1 MASMMS
7 EKTKKNDDFSFF
19 NDCKLNA
26 TMKMV
31 SKKQLI
37 IFQESIITK
46 SYNMKKIGMLT
57 WFCLMSA
64 ILFAQERKISGTL
77 VDRDTKEGVV
87 QATVQLL
94 KPDSTFVTGTLSND
108 DGVFSLQAPS
118 NGQFIM
124 KVSSVGYKTLT
135 RNLTVSGDKNQNL
148 GQMTFEADAVMLK
161 EAVVTGQAAKVTLRK
176 DTCIYNAAAY
186 RTPEGSVA
194 EELVKKLP
202 GAQVGDD
209 GKITIN
215 GKEVK
220 KILVDG
226 KEFMTGDTQTAM
238 KNLPTY
244 IINNIRAYDQQSD
257 LARVTGIDDGN
268 EETVLDFG
276 IKAGMNK
283 GYFANADLGAGT
295 KDRYSSRIM
304 GSYQNSTT
312 RITGMIN
319 ANNTNDMGFPG
330 GGGGGRFGGRN
341 GLNSSKMTGLNFN
354 YDNSK
359 NLELDASLRWNHSD
373 GDTWSRSATEN
384 FGSKQF
390 SNSLSQNFSRS
401 NNWNAQMR
409 LEWRPDSM
417 TNIMFRP
424 SLRVT
429 NSDSR
434 RNPDDN
440 ISATFNQD
448 PYLLVADPLASISEL
463 VADSIV
469 VNTNRNGSLSNNSN
483 TSANAMLQLNRR
495 LSNNGRNVTLRGDFS
510 YGDQESKSL
519 SLSEVIYYK
528 MQLASGNNTQY
539 TNRYNLTPTKNWS
552 YAIQTTYSE
561 PIGLRTYLQF
571 SYQYKYSYNKSDRS
585 TYTYSPLG
593 NIFNGIEPVY
603 GGFDNYLSLI
613 SNPLGINSP
622 YYDEDQSRFSEYKNY
637 IHQFD
642 VMFRKIRDDYQ
653 FNAGLMFQPQ
663 KSHFIQDYKGV
674 HADTTRTVFNVS
686 PTIDFRY
693 RPNYTTEL
701 RINYRGTTQQPQ
713 MSDLLD
719 ITDDSN
725 PLSITKGNPGLKP
738 SFTNN
743 LRVNYNTYIQD
754 HMRSIML
761 FSNYSNTRNSISNLV
776 QYIEETGGRITK
788 PENING
794 DWNASLGFMFNTAI
808 DSAGVWNV
816 NTFTMINHTNS
827 VGYLFDNDLKQSV
840 KNTTKNSMIMERLQA
855 SYRKDWFE
863 IALDGS
869 VNYTHAR
876 NELQSQS
883 DLDTW
888 QFSYGGS
895 INIFAP
901 WGTSLSTDLHNQ
913 SRRGYNDNS
922 MNTNELVWNAQISQ
936 SFLKGN
942 ALTVSLQFYDMLHQM
957 STYSRSVNAMQ
968 RTDSEYNSIN
978 SYAMLH
984 VIYRFNAFGGRQ
996 ARQMMRGMP
1005 GMMPG
1010 GMPPGGGRGMGGG
1023 RPMGGGFGGGFGG
1036 GRPGGFGGR

>member
-1 MASMMS
+1 
-7 EKTKKNDDFSFF
+7 
-19 NDCKLNA
+19 
-26 TMKMV
+26 
-31 SKKQLI
+31 
-37 IFQESIITK
+37 
-46 SYNMKKIGMLT
+46 MKKIFL
-57 WFCLMSA
+57 LMMVA
-64 ILFAQERKISGTL
+64 LLATVTAQAQERSISGTL
-77 VDRDTKEGVV
+77 TDRDTKEPVM

-94 KPDSTFVTGTLSND
+94 KTDSTFITGAVSDESGKFSVTAPE
-108 DGVFSLQAPS
+108 DGKYLVKIT
-118 NGQFIM
+118 G
-124 KVSSVGYKTLT
+124 VGYKPIVK
-135 RNLTVSGDKNQNL
+135 NVNIQNDKNVDL
-148 GQMTFEADAVMLK
+148 GSLTFGSDAIMLK
-161 EAVVTGQAAKVTLRK
+161 GVTATAQAAKVTVKK
-176 DTCIYNAAAY
+176 DTFIYNAAAY

-202 GAQVGDD
+202 GAQVDDD

-215 GKEVK
+215 GKQVK

-283 GYFANADLGAGT
+283 GYFANADLGIGT

-304 GSYQNSTT
+304 GSYQNSTSRLT
-312 RITGMIN
+312 AMLN

-341 GLNSSKMTGLNFN
+341 GLTATKMVGVNYN
-354 YDNSK
+354 YDNNN
-359 NLELDASLRWNHSD
+359 NLELDASVRWNHSD
-373 GDTWSRSATEN
+373 GDTWSRSSTEN

-434 RNPDDN
+434 RDPAYNL
-440 ISATFNQD
+440 SATFNQD
-448 PYLLVADPLASISEL
+448 PYLLVADPLASIEEL

-469 VNTNRNGSLSNNSN
+469 VNKNRTGQLSNSSN

-495 LSNNGRNVTLRGDFS
+495 LNNNGRNVTLRGDFS

-519 SLSEVIYYK
+519 SLSEVTYYK
-528 MQLASGNNTQY
+528 MLMAGGNNTQY

-552 YAIQTTYSE
+552 YGIQTTYSE
-561 PIGLRTYLQF
+561 PIAKRTYLQF
-571 SYQYKYSYNKSDRS
+571 SYQFKYSYNKSDRS
-585 TYTYSPLG
+585 TYNYSSLG
-593 NIFNGIEPVY
+593 DIFNGIVPVY
-603 GGFDNYLSLI
+603 GGFDDYLSQI
-613 SNPLGINSP
+613 TNPAATDST
-622 YYDEDQSRFSEYKNY
+622 YYDQAQSRFSEYKNY
-637 IHQFD
+637 THQFD
-642 VMFRKIRDDYQ
+642 VMFRLIRDNYQ
-653 FNAGLMFQPQ
+653 LNAGVMFQPQ
-663 KSHFIQDYKGV
+663 KSHFIQDYNLV

-686 PTIDFRY
+686 PTFDFRY

-725 PLSITKGNPGLKP
+725 PLNITKGNPGLKP

-743 LRVNYNTYIQD
+743 LRVNYNTFIQD
-754 HMRSIML
+754 HMRSVML
-761 FSNYSNTRNSISNLV
+761 FGNYSNTRNSISNSV

-794 DWNASLGFMFNTAI
+794 NWNASLGFMFNTAI

-816 NTFTMINHTNS
+816 NTFTMVNHTNS
-827 VGYLFDNDLKQSV
+827 VGYLFDNTLKQSL

-863 IALDGS
+863 IAVDGS

-876 NELQSQS
+876 NEMQSES
-883 DLDTW
+883 NLDTW

-913 SRRGYNDNS
+913 SRRGYNDSS

-957 STYSRSVNAMQ
+957 STYSRSVSAMQ
-968 RTDSEYNSIN
+968 RTDTEYNSIN
-978 SYAMLH
+978 SKGLVDA
-984 VIYRFNAFGGRQ
+984 
-996 ARQMMRGMP
+996 
-1005 GMMPG
+1005 
-1010 GMPPGGGRGMGGG
+1010 
-1023 RPMGGGFGGGFGG
+1023 
-1036 GRPGGFGGR
+1036 